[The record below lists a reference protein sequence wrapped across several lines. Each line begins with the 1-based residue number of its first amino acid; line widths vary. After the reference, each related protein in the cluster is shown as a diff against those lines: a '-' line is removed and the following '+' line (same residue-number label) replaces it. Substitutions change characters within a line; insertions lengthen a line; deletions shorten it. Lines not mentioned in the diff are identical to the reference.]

1 MATGWRDP
9 VELDGLE
16 VVGYSDVGDRPPFKL
31 ALSVIDDRWFLF
43 TGHLWHRG
51 WSVLDVTDPAAPTVV
66 ATVPGP
72 ANTWTTQV
80 NVADGLLLGGLARI
94 PARWGGDE
102 TLGHDEAA
110 VLVDVRVPTA
120 PRELAR
126 IGFGGT
132 GSHRNFW
139 AGGRYA
145 YLAANARDHAH
156 YLLIVIDV
164 EDRTAPREVGRFWLP
179 GQGPGEPRP
188 TAEAGVSLHG
198 PAYVVGDLAYLA
210 YGGAGM
216 VILDVADPT
225 VPRLVSR
232 WSPAPPFHGGLFGA
246 GVHTVRPLPGR
257 GLAVV
262 NGEAHEERCREPMT
276 FAGIV
281 DVSDPGHPWLVSTL
295 PQPVPPDG
303 LGYRSYCDKG
313 GRFGP
318 HNQHLAQGQP
328 DLADDPLTVHLT
340 WFNAGLRVYDI
351 ADARTPREVA
361 RFVPADPERRYGP
374 LPETALVTQSEDVL
388 VDRRGIIYVTD
399 KHQGVYLLR
408 RSDGGGAA

>member
-1 MATGWRDP
+1 VATAWRAP
-9 VELDGLE
+9 VELEGLE

-31 ALSVIDDRWFLF
+31 ALSVVGERWYLF

-51 WSVLDVTDPAAPTVV
+51 WSVLDVTDPSAPELVSTI
-66 ATVPGP
+66 PGP
-72 ANTWTTQV
+72 ANTWSAQV

-94 PARWGGDE
+94 PPRWGGDQSA
-102 TLGHDEAA
+102 GHDEAA
-110 VLVDVRVPTA
+110 LLVDVRDPTA
-120 PRELAR
+120 PRELAT
-126 IGFGGT
+126 IGLGGT

-156 YLLIVIDV
+156 YLLIVVDV
-164 EDRTAPREVGRFWLP
+164 EDRSAPREVGRFWLP
-179 GQGPGEPRP
+179 GQGPGEARP

-225 VPRLVSR
+225 APRLVSR
-232 WSPAPPFHGGLFGA
+232 WSPSPPFLGGLFGM
-246 GVHTVRPLPGR
+246 GVHTVRPLVGR

-262 NGEAHEERCREPMT
+262 NGEAHEERCREAMT

-281 DVSDPGHPWLVSTL
+281 DVSDPERPWLVSML
-295 PQPVPPDG
+295 PQPIPPEG

-328 DLADDPLTVHLT
+328 DLQDDPDTVHLT
-340 WFNAGLRVYDI
+340 WFNAGLRIYDV
-351 ADARTPREVA
+351 ADARAPREVA
-361 RFVPADPERRYGP
+361 RFVPADPLRRYGP
-374 LPETALVTQSEDVL
+374 LPETGLVTQSEDVL

-399 KHQGVYLLR
+399 KHQGVHLLR
-408 RSDGGGAA
+408 RTAGTPS